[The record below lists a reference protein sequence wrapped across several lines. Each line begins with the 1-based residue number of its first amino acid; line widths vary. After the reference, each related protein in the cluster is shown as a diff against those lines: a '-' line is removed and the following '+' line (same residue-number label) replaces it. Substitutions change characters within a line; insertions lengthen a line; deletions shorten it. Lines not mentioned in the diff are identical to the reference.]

1 MQEEVKGPPPK
12 ANKKAKEEA
21 LGVATNNFDL
31 DINSP
36 EARAAIKLDD
46 LLKDAGKG
54 ELTRLKKNALKRLHR
69 KAFAKVPAKTE
80 IEN

>member
-54 ELTRLKKNALKRLHR
+54 ELSRLK
-69 KAFAKVPAKTE
+69 
-80 IEN
+80 